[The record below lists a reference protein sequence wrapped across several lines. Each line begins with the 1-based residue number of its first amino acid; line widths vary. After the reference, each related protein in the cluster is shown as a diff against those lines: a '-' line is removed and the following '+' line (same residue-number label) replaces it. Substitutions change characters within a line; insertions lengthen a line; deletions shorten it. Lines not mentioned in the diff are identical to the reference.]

1 MDRLSKQR
9 EFIAL
14 MTQEGVPVDV
24 ARLVMRHGATLQ
36 RLAELECSS
45 EAADRDRVKCPGD
58 YTSGLCLCRDYG
70 AFEDH
75 SRHVAT
81 CGQCSRSW
89 CSQCDPAPSALR
101 SEER

>member
-45 EAADRDRVKCPGD
+45 EAADRDRVPCPG
-58 YTSGLCLCRDYG
+58 TRK
-70 AFEDH
+70 
-75 SRHVAT
+75 AT
-81 CGQCSRSW
+81 
-89 CSQCDPAPSALR
+89 D
-101 SEER
+101 